1 MGFYAK
7 KTLTGYKKIDGGA
20 ADQDAEYYVE
30 TVEEHEESL
39 RWLKKAQEVAN
50 NAREAS
56 KKAEKEKKQA
66 VERIESAKKQIQQLS
81 RAREDAE
88 KRALVAEKDIAERDE
103 RIAVLEKEIKE
114 LKKRLQSEKYLH
126 RNMQRI
132 MRERANQARGITP
145 KKAHDGYIVL
155 ESRQWEERYTEEHWD
170 TEDHRERYGD
180 PENRGRA
187 IRKGYLKIA
196 HKTAEAWKSTI
207 QTPYDASLPIGQVKS
222 RIEEEIGEILK
233 DINVETRLKTAYN
246 GTYYDFGIND
256 EGYKKNGMYRWV
268 YKANYRAGLWELEVF
283 TTKSLR
289 VPENRRPPQRK
300 TKTGKA
306 KKAAAEGR
314 YMDDTGLDQT
324 WYPDA
329 SDFFELD

>member
-7 KTLTGYKKIDGGA
+7 KTLTGYKKVDGGA

-30 TVEEHEESL
+30 TVEDHEESL
-39 RWLKKAQEVAN
+39 RRLRSAQEAAN

-66 VERIESAKKQIQQLS
+66 VENAKRQIQQYAA
-81 RAREDAE
+81 RAKEAE
-88 KRALVAEKDIAERDE
+88 GKLAQNAEKDEKILS
-103 RIAVLEKEIKE
+103 LEEEIKE
-114 LKKRLQSEKYLH
+114 LKKQLQSEKFLH

-155 ESRQWEERYTEEHWD
+155 ESRQWEERYTEEYWD

-196 HKTAEAWKSTI
+196 HKTAEAWRSTI
-207 QTPYDASLPIGQVKS
+207 QTPYDASLPIGQVRN
-222 RIEEEIGEILK
+222 RIEEEIGEVLK
-233 DINVETRLKTAYN
+233 DINVEERLKAEYN

-256 EGYKKNGMYRWV
+256 EGYKKNGMYRWA
-268 YKANYRAGLWELEVF
+268 YKANYRAGLWELEIF

-289 VPENRRPPQRK
+289 VPEYRRPPQRIK
-300 TKTGKA
+300 GQSKKQEKADGTKTVYA
-306 KKAAAEGR
+306 
-314 YMDDTGLDQT
+314 DDSGLDQT
-324 WYPDA
+324 WYPDF
-329 SDFFELD
+329 DDVVMKG

>member
-39 RWLKKAQEVAN
+39 RRLRKAQEAAN

-66 VERIESAKKQIQQLS
+66 VENAKRQIQQYAA
-81 RAREDAE
+81 RAKEAE
-88 KRALVAEKDIAERDE
+88 GKLAQNAEKDEKILS
-103 RIAVLEKEIKE
+103 LEEEIKE
-114 LKKRLQSEKYLH
+114 LKKQLQSEKFLH

-145 KKAHDGYIVL
+145 KKAHDGYVVL
-155 ESRQWEERYTEEHWD
+155 ESRQWEERYTEESWD

-207 QTPYDASLPIGQVKS
+207 QTPYDASLPIGQVKG
-222 RIEEEIGEILK
+222 RIEEEIGEVLK
-233 DINVETRLKTAYN
+233 DINVEERLKAEYN
-246 GTYYDFGIND
+246 GTYYDFGLNND
-256 EGYKKNGMYRWV
+256 GYKKNGMYRWK
-268 YKANYRAGLWELEVF
+268 YRANYRANLWELEIF

-300 TKTGKA
+300 DEKQKKA
-306 KKAAAEGR
+306 KKSVHAEDGGGFNE
-314 YMDDTGLDQT
+314 YWNSG
-324 WYPDA
+324 
-329 SDFFELD
+329 ELEF

>member
-7 KTLTGYKKIDGGA
+7 KTMMGYKEIDGGA
-20 ADQDAEYYVE
+20 SDPDAEYYIE
-30 TVEEHEESL
+30 TAEEHKKSL
-39 RWLKKAQEVAN
+39 QRVRSAQESA
-50 NAREAS
+50 

-66 VERIESAKKQIQQLS
+66 VERIESAKKQIQQFS

-103 RIAVLEKEIKE
+103 RIAVLEEEIKE
-114 LKKRLQSEKYLH
+114 LKKQLQSEKYLH
-126 RNMQRI
+126 RNMRRI

-155 ESRQWEERYTEEHWD
+155 ESRQWEERYTEESWD

-207 QTPYDASLPIGQVKS
+207 QTPYDASLPIGQVRN
-222 RIEEEIGEILK
+222 RIEEEIGEVLK
-233 DINVETRLKTAYN
+233 DINVEQRLKAEYN

-256 EGYKKNGMYRWV
+256 EGYEKNGMYRWA
-268 YKANYRAGLWELEVF
+268 YKANYRAGLWEMEIY

-289 VPENRRPPQRK
+289 VPENRRPTRQK
-300 TKTGKA
+300 GNEKQ
-306 KKAAAEGR
+306 KKNMYAE
-314 YMDDTGLDQT
+314 DDNGFWSIAGLE
-324 WYPDA
+324 
-329 SDFFELD
+329 F

>member
-39 RWLKKAQEVAN
+39 RRLRKAQEAALY
-50 NAREAS
+50 ARETA
-56 KKAEKEKKQA
+56 KKAEKEQKQTA
-66 VERIESAKKQIQQLS
+66 ENARKQIRQHSQ
-81 RAREDAE
+81 AREDAE
-88 KRALVAEKDIAERDE
+88 KRTQDAEKDVVERDK
-103 RIAVLEKEIKE
+103 RISALEGKIEE
-114 LKKRLQSEKYLH
+114 LEKRLQSEKYLH
-126 RNMQRI
+126 RNMLRI

-145 KKAHDGYIVL
+145 KKAHDGYVVL
-155 ESRQWEERYTEEHWD
+155 ESRQWEERYTEESWD

-180 PENRGRA
+180 PENRRYA
-187 IRKGYLKIA
+187 IKKGYLRRER
-196 HKTAEAWKSTI
+196 KTAEAWRSTI
-207 QTPYDASLPIGQVKS
+207 QTPYDASLPIGQVRN
-222 RIEEEIGEILK
+222 RIEEEIGEVLK
-233 DINVETRLKTAYN
+233 DINVEERLKAGYN
-246 GTYYDFGIND
+246 GTYYDFGTND
-256 EGYKKNGMYRWV
+256 EGYEKNGMYRWV
-268 YKANYRAGLWELEVF
+268 YKANYRAALWEMEIY

-289 VPENRRPPQRK
+289 VPENRRPPQRNA
-300 TKTGKA
+300 KTGKP

>member
-7 KTLTGYKKIDGGA
+7 KILAGYKKVDGGA
-20 ADQDAEYYVE
+20 SDPEAEYYIE
-30 TVEEHEESL
+30 TAKEHEESL
-39 RWLKKAQEVAN
+39 QWLMETQEAVHQAE
-50 NAREAS
+50 EAS

-66 VERIESAKKQIQQLS
+66 VENAKRQIQQYAA
-81 RAREDAE
+81 RAKEAE
-88 KRALVAEKDIAERDE
+88 RKLAQNAEKDEKILS
-103 RIAVLEKEIKE
+103 LEEEIKE
-114 LKKRLQSEKYLH
+114 LKKQLQSEKYLH

-145 KKAHDGYIVL
+145 KKAHDGYVVL
-155 ESRQWEERYTEEHWD
+155 ESRQWEERYTEESWD

-187 IRKGYLKIA
+187 IRKGYLKIV
-196 HKTAEAWKSTI
+196 HKTAEAWRSTI
-207 QTPYDASLPIGQVKS
+207 QTPYDASLPIGQVRN

-246 GTYYDFGIND
+246 GTYYDFGTND

-268 YKANYRAGLWELEVF
+268 YKANYRAGLWELEIF

-289 VPENRRPPQRK
+289 VPEHRRPPQRIK
-300 TKTGKA
+300 GQSKKQEKADGTKMVYA
-306 KKAAAEGR
+306 
-314 YMDDTGLDQT
+314 DDSGLDQT
-324 WYPDA
+324 WYPDF
-329 SDFFELD
+329 DDVVMKG

>member
-7 KTLTGYKKIDGGA
+7 KTLTGYKKVDGGA

-39 RWLKKAQEVAN
+39 RRLRKAQEAALY
-50 NAREAS
+50 ARETA
-56 KKAEKEKKQA
+56 KKAEKEQKQTA
-66 VERIESAKKQIQQLS
+66 ENARKQIRQHSQ
-81 RAREDAE
+81 AREDAE
-88 KRALVAEKDIAERDE
+88 KRTQDAEKDVVERDK
-103 RIAVLEKEIKE
+103 RISALEGKIEE
-114 LKKRLQSEKYLH
+114 LEKRLQSEKYLH
-126 RNMQRI
+126 RNMMRI

-145 KKAHDGYIVL
+145 KKAHDGYVVL
-155 ESRQWEERYTEEHWD
+155 ESRQWEERYTEESWD
-170 TEDHRERYGD
+170 TEDHREKYGD

-196 HKTAEAWKSTI
+196 HKTAEAWKSVI
-207 QTPYDASLPIGQVKS
+207 QTPYDASLPIGQVRN

-233 DINVETRLKTAYN
+233 DINVEERLKAEYN
-246 GTYYDFGIND
+246 GTYCDFGIND
-256 EGYKKNGMYRWV
+256 EGYKKNGMYRWA
-268 YKANYRAGLWELEVF
+268 YKANYRAGLWELEIF

-289 VPENRRPPQRK
+289 VPEHRRPPQRK

-314 YMDDTGLDQT
+314 YMDDAGLDQT
-324 WYPDA
+324 WYPDV
-329 SDFFELD
+329 SDFIDLG

>member
-39 RWLKKAQEVAN
+39 RRLRKAQEAAN

-66 VERIESAKKQIQQLS
+66 VENAKRQIQQYAA
-81 RAREDAE
+81 RAKEAE
-88 KRALVAEKDIAERDE
+88 GKLAQNAEKDEKILS
-103 RIAVLEKEIKE
+103 LEEEIKE
-114 LKKRLQSEKYLH
+114 LKKQLQSEKFLH

-145 KKAHDGYIVL
+145 KKAHDGYVVL
-155 ESRQWEERYTEEHWD
+155 ESRQWEERYTEESWD

-207 QTPYDASLPIGQVKS
+207 QTPYDASLPIGQVKG
-222 RIEEEIGEILK
+222 RIEEEIGEVLK
-233 DINVETRLKTAYN
+233 DINVEERLKAEYN
-246 GTYYDFGIND
+246 GTYYDFGLNND
-256 EGYKKNGMYRWV
+256 GYKKNGMYRWK
-268 YKANYRAGLWELEVF
+268 YRANYRANLWELEIF

-324 WYPDA
+324 WYPDV
-329 SDFFELD
+329 SDFFDLD

>member
-7 KTLTGYKKIDGGA
+7 KTLTGYKKVDGGA

-30 TVEEHEESL
+30 TVEDHEESL
-39 RWLKKAQEVAN
+39 RRLRSAQEAAN

-66 VERIESAKKQIQQLS
+66 VENAKRQIQQYAARAKEAEGKLAQNAGKDEKILS
-81 RAREDAE
+81 
-88 KRALVAEKDIAERDE
+88 
-103 RIAVLEKEIKE
+103 LEEEIKE
-114 LKKRLQSEKYLH
+114 LKKQLQSEKFLH
-126 RNMQRI
+126 RNMMRI

-145 KKAHDGYIVL
+145 KKAHDGYVVL
-155 ESRQWEERYTEEHWD
+155 ESRQWEERYTEESWD

-187 IRKGYLKIA
+187 IRKGYLKIE
-196 HKTAEAWKSTI
+196 HKTVEAWKSVI
-207 QTPYDASLPIGQVKS
+207 QTPYDASLPIGQVRN
-222 RIEEEIGEILK
+222 RIEEEIGEVLK
-233 DINVETRLKTAYN
+233 DINVEERLKAEYN
-246 GTYYDFGIND
+246 GTYYDFGLNND
-256 EGYKKNGMYRWV
+256 GYKKNGMYRWA
-268 YKANYRAGLWELEVF
+268 YKANYRAALWEMEIY

-289 VPENRRPPQRK
+289 VPENRRPLQRK

-314 YMDDTGLDQT
+314 YMNDTGLDQT

>member
-7 KTLTGYKKIDGGA
+7 KTLTGYKKVDGGA

-30 TVEEHEESL
+30 TVEDHEESL
-39 RWLKKAQEVAN
+39 RRLRSAQEAAN

-66 VERIESAKKQIQQLS
+66 VENAKRQIQQYAA
-81 RAREDAE
+81 RAKEAE
-88 KRALVAEKDIAERDE
+88 RKLAQNAEKDEKILS
-103 RIAVLEKEIKE
+103 LEEEIKE
-114 LKKRLQSEKYLH
+114 LKKQLQSEKFLH

-207 QTPYDASLPIGQVKS
+207 QTPYDASLPIGQVRN
-222 RIEEEIGEILK
+222 RIEEEIGEVLK
-233 DINVETRLKTAYN
+233 DINVEERLKAEYN
-246 GTYYDFGIND
+246 GTYYDFGLNND
-256 EGYKKNGMYRWV
+256 GYKKNGMYRWA
-268 YKANYRAGLWELEVF
+268 YKANYRAALWEMEIY

-289 VPENRRPPQRK
+289 VPENRRPLQRK

-324 WYPDA
+324 WYPDV
-329 SDFFELD
+329 SDFFDPL